1 MLDQKSATTRKLLLA
16 CRPQGE
22 VKDSDFKL
30 ISAALKE
37 PAAGEILVQT
47 LYLSIDPT
55 NRIWMTDAPQY
66 MPPVAIG
73 EVMRALGVG
82 IVLASKCK
90 GFAVGDH
97 VTGTVGW
104 QEHACGRPE
113 QLGLQRVEPV
123 PGLPLTAYLGLLGA
137 TGGFT
142 AYFGLLDI
150 GRPQAGE
157 TVVVSAAAGSVGS
170 MVGQIAKIHGCRVI
184 GLAGGPEKCAYVTDE
199 LGFDA
204 CIDYKL
210 GDLENAIATAC
221 PEGIDVYFDNVGG
234 AVLDAVL
241 CNLQLKARIVLC
253 GLISTYNSE
262 VIVGP
267 KHFEQVLM
275 RRARIEGF
283 IVLDYAER
291 FPEAAPKLIEWSKAG
306 KLRYRETV
314 LQGPLEMAPEALRRL
329 LRGEKKGKLSLQLKA
344 LA

>member
-1 MLDQKSATTRKLLLA
+1 MPSEKSATTRKLLLA
-16 CRPQGE
+16 QRPRGE

-30 ISAALKE
+30 LCEALKE
-37 PAAGEILVQT
+37 PAEGEILVQT

-55 NRIWMTDAPQY
+55 NRIWMTDVPQY

-82 IVLASKCK
+82 VVLASKCE

-97 VTGTVGW
+97 VTGTIGW

-113 QLGLQRVEPV
+113 QLGLQRVVPV
-123 PGLPLTAYLGLLGA
+123 PGLPLTAHLGLLGA

-184 GLAGGPEKCAYVTDE
+184 GVAGGPEKCAYVTDE

-210 GDLENAIATAC
+210 GNLDNAIAAAC

-241 CNLQLKARIVLC
+241 DNLQLRARVVIC
-253 GLISTYNSE
+253 GLISTYNTE
-262 VIVGP
+262 VVTGP

-283 IVLDYAER
+283 IILDYAER
-291 FPEAAPKLIEWSKAG
+291 FAEAAVKLVAWSKAG

-314 LQGPLEMAPEALRRL
+314 LQAPLEMAPEALRRL
-329 LRGEKKGKLSLQLKA
+329 LRGDKKGKLSLQLDA
-344 LA
+344 PA